1 MELLNVIVA
10 AMVSFAA
17 GAGWY
22 MLLANPWMDAAG
34 IKRGPDGQPEG
45 GASPALY
52 LATFVLQLV
61 VAGMMRHV
69 FELAG
74 IDGLGKGLV
83 AGAGIGLF
91 FIAPWIAINN
101 LYGGRPKRLSLIDGG
116 YATLG
121 CALMGA
127 VLTLF

>member
-1 MELLNVIVA
+1 MELVNVIVA
-10 AMVSFAA
+10 AAVSFAA
-17 GAGWY
+17 GAAWY
-22 MLLANPWMDAAG
+22 MMLANPWMEAAG
-34 IKRGPDGQPEG
+34 IKRGADGRPEG
-45 GASPALY
+45 GDSPLLY

-69 FELAG
+69 FELSG
-74 IDGLGKGLV
+74 IDGIAKGFV

-101 LYGGRPKRLSLIDGG
+101 LYGGRPVRLSLIDGG

-127 VLTLF
+127 VLALF